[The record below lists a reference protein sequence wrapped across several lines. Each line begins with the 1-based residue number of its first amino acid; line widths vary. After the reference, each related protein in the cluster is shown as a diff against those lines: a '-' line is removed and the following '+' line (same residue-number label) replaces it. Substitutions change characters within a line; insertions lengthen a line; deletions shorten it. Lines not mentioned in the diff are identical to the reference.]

1 VTRGPRARS
10 VRPPAYLCEHMFSP
24 TADPRPAK
32 RSLRD
37 AVRRA
42 VDLAVAFATL
52 SDELP
57 RSHADDP
64 AEHPHRRPLRA
75 PSRARRPGPVHQR
88 AQSCTTPVANRPR
101 RPRSTSSS
109 LR

>member
-1 VTRGPRARS
+1 
-10 VRPPAYLCEHMFSP
+10 MFSP
-24 TADPRPAK
+24 TADPRPA
-32 RSLRD
+32 RSSWRE

-57 RSHADDP
+57 PHGPADEP
-64 AEHPHRRPLRA
+64 AVHPHRQALRA
-75 PSRARRPGPVHQR
+75 PSRARRPGRVAPRVHICLTPLPSRATRPAPASQR
-88 AQSCTTPVANRPR
+88 SRHHT
-101 RPRSTSSS
+101 SS

>member
-1 VTRGPRARS
+1 
-10 VRPPAYLCEHMFSP
+10 MFSP
-24 TADPRPAK
+24 TAHPGPAK
-32 RSLRD
+32 RSWRD

-57 RSHADDP
+57 RDHADGP
-64 AEHPHRRPLRA
+64 AVHPHRQPLRA
-75 PSRARRPGPVHQR
+75 PSRARRLGTVPPR
-88 AQSCTTPVANRPR
+88 AHRCLTPVAVRAR
-101 RPRSTSSS
+101 RRQRLSST

>member
-1 VTRGPRARS
+1 
-10 VRPPAYLCEHMFSP
+10 MFSP
-24 TADPRPAK
+24 TAPPGSAK
-32 RSLRD
+32 RSWRE

-57 RSHADDP
+57 RRHVDDP
-64 AEHPHRRPLRA
+64 AVHPHRQPLRA
-75 PSRARRPGPVHQR
+75 SSRARRPGTVPPR
-88 AQSCTTPVANRPR
+88 AHRCTTPVAQRLRP
-101 RPRSTSSS
+101 PQQHLSSKT

>member
-1 VTRGPRARS
+1 
-10 VRPPAYLCEHMFSP
+10 MFSP

-64 AEHPHRRPLRA
+64 ALHPHRTPLRA
-75 PSRARRPGPVHQR
+75 PQRARRPGQV
-88 AQSCTTPVANRPR
+88 RPR
-101 RPRSTSSS
+101 AHVCVSPVPERARRRRHTS
-109 LR
+109 LVR